1 MKLRYM
7 EKDNKVFLEHILE
20 SIEFI
25 ENYTGGL
32 SENNFFSSTE
42 KQDSVI
48 RRLEIIGEAARNL
61 ADNFKTANTH
71 IPWRDIADFRNVLIH
86 EYFGVDK
93 EKVWAVVKN
102 DLPGLKKEL
111 KVLVNLY

>member
-1 MKLRYM
+1 M
-7 EKDNKVFLEHILE
+7 EKDNQVFLEHILE

-25 ENYTGGL
+25 ENYVDGL
-32 SENNFFSSTE
+32 GDDDFFNSTE
-42 KQDSVI
+42 KQDAII

-61 ADNFKTANTH
+61 ADNFKTANAH

-93 EKVWAVVKN
+93 EKVWAVIKK
-102 DLPGLKKEL
+102 DLPGLKKEIKALL
-111 KVLVNLY
+111 K

>member
-1 MKLRYM
+1 M

-20 SIEFI
+20 SMEFI
-25 ENYTGGL
+25 ENYTSGL
-32 SENNFFSSTE
+32 SGNDFFNSTE

-61 ADNFKTANTH
+61 ADDFKTANIH

-93 EKVWAVVKN
+93 EKVWAVVKK
-102 DLPGLKKEL
+102 DLPGLKREITILL
-111 KVLVNLY
+111 KQFK

>member
-1 MKLRYM
+1 M
-7 EKDNKVFLEHILE
+7 EKDNNVFLEHILE

-25 ENYTGGL
+25 ENYTAGL
-32 SENNFFSSTE
+32 SEENFFNSME
-42 KQDSVI
+42 KQDAII

-61 ADNFKTANTH
+61 TDNFKAGQAH

-93 EKVWAVVKN
+93 EKVWAVVKK
-102 DLPGLKKEL
+102 DLPGLKQEIEFLL
-111 KVLVNLY
+111 KKK

>member
-1 MKLRYM
+1 M
-7 EKDNKVFLEHILE
+7 EKDNDVFLEHILE

-25 ENYTGGL
+25 ENYSARISGN
-32 SENNFFSSTE
+32 EFFNSTE
-42 KQDSVI
+42 KQDAII

-61 ADNFKTANTH
+61 ADNFKAVHAH

-93 EKVWAVVKN
+93 EKVWAVIKK
-102 DLPGLKKEL
+102 DLPGFKKEIEFLLKK
-111 KVLVNLY
+111 K